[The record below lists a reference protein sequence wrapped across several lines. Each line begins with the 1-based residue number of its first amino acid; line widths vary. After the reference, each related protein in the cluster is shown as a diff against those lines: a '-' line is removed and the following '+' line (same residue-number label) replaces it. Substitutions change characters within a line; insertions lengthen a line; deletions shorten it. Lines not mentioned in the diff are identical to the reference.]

1 MGFVPADKSFLEL
14 VREVSKQN
22 NSILIFDEV
31 MSGFRVSLG
40 GAQELYD
47 IKPDLTALGKVIGA
61 GLPVG
66 AFGGRADLM
75 DQLAPDGPIYQAGTL
90 SGNPLAM
97 AAGEA
102 LLSELIKTDPY
113 KGLEMKASYLL
124 EGMAKIMAANNID
137 FVKNQMG
144 GMFGFF
150 FTNKMPNNFEDVVA
164 TNDKVFVK
172 FLNACITNGI
182 YFAPSKYEAGFIS
195 TKHDEN
201 ILNTVIEKI
210 EHIIKEGL

>member
-14 VREVSKQN
+14 VREVSLQN

-40 GAQELYD
+40 GAQELYG

-75 DQLAPDGPIYQAGTL
+75 DQLAPEGPIYQAGTL

-102 LLSELIKTDPY
+102 LLTELIKTDPY
-113 KGLEMKASYLL
+113 KSLEMKASYLL
-124 EGMAKIMAANNID
+124 DGMAKIMKSNNID

-150 FTNKMPNNFEDVVA
+150 FTSEMPNNFEDVVA
-164 TNDKVFVK
+164 TSDSIFIK
-172 FLNACITNGI
+172 FLNACIANGI

-195 TKHDEN
+195 TQHDEN
-201 ILNTVIEKI
+201 ILNMVLEKI
-210 EHIIKEGL
+210 ELIVKEGL

>member
-1 MGFVPADKSFLEL
+1 MGFIPADKSFLEL
-14 VREVSKQN
+14 LREVSQEN
-22 NSILIFDEV
+22 NSVLIFDEV
-31 MSGFRVSLG
+31 MSGFRVALG
-40 GAQELYD
+40 GAQQLYD

-75 DQLAPDGPIYQAGTL
+75 NQLAPEGPIYQAGTL

-113 KGLEMKASYLL
+113 KSLEMKASHLL
-124 EGMAKIMAANNID
+124 DRIAALMRASNID

-150 FTNKMPNNFEDVVA
+150 FAKTMPSNFDEVVA
-164 TNDKVFVK
+164 TDDGIFTKY
-172 FLNACITNGI
+172 LNTCIANGI

-195 TKHDEN
+195 TQHDEH
-201 ILNTVIEKI
+201 ILNTVIEKVGI
-210 EHIIKEGL
+210 IIKEDL

>member
-1 MGFVPADKSFLEL
+1 
-14 VREVSKQN
+14 
-22 NSILIFDEV
+22 

-113 KGLEMKASYLL
+113 KSLEMKASYLL

>member
-1 MGFVPADKSFLEL
+1 MPGDKSFLEL
-14 VREVSKQN
+14 IREVSAQN
-22 NSILIFDEV
+22 KSILIFDEV
-31 MSGFRVSLG
+31 MSGFRVALG

-75 DQLAPDGPIYQAGTL
+75 DQLAPEGPIYQAGTL

-102 LLSELIKTDPY
+102 LLTELIKTDPY
-113 KGLEMKASYLL
+113 KSLEMKASYLL
-124 EGMAKIMAANNID
+124 DAMAKIMESNNID

-150 FTNKMPNNFEDVVA
+150 FASKMPNNFDDVVA
-164 TNDKVFVK
+164 TNDKVFVN
-172 FLNACITNGI
+172 FLNACMANGI

-195 TKHDEN
+195 TMHDEN
-201 ILNTVIEKI
+201 VLNTVIEKI
-210 EHIIKEGL
+210 ELITKEGL